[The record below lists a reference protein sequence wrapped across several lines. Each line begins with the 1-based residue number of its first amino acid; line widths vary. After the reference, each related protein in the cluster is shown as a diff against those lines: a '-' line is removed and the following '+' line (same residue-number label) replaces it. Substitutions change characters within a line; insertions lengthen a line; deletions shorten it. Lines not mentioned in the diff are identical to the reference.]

1 MRVGILN
8 GDVDVGIWN
17 EGIGMEDEEGERRG
31 IEDLDGG
38 GFGVDSKVL
47 DMANAWLGW
56 VGLVVEFDGWL

>member
-1 MRVGILN
+1 MVMVMLGFGMRESE
-8 GDVDVGIWN
+8 WR
-17 EGIGMEDEEGERRG
+17 MREERGERRG

-56 VGLVVEFDGWL
+56 VGLVVEFDWWL